1 MHSHVVR
8 RLMAS
13 TALFVLAAAASPVM
27 AQTTA
32 GANQDEPAAE
42 VGDIVVTAQ
51 KRSQRLQDVPLAVTA
66 LSAETLS
73 NSQTTGTSGLANLVP
88 SLTYTQS
95 TSDLN
100 NNVRIRGVGTALFN
114 TGLESAVS
122 FVVDGVV
129 MSRQGQGFQ
138 ELIDVERVEVLR
150 GPQGTLF
157 GKNATAGVVNVVT
170 QRPTDYL
177 SGAAEVSAAEHG
189 EYRFKGTVAGPLTDT
204 LKGRLTGFYTHDDGY
219 VHDTGTG
226 ESVYGSE
233 VYGLRGKLEWQATE
247 NFNLLVSADYRQ
259 SDASCCQLVPYSTT
273 NTVLAGIRS
282 PIVASPT
289 NRSVETDGTT
299 FANSRSSGVSVES
312 NLSLGEF
319 TLTSVTAY
327 RKWNLENNVEVDGFK
342 SPVPIYVPFGNG
354 YFGING
360 GGLDISQF
368 TQELRL
374 TSPAGKPLEYT
385 AGLFYFNLDL
395 DRDFRR
401 RVGGCVT
408 NPANFGDA
416 CPTYFFSSA
425 AHTANTQT
433 ENVAAFGQ
441 AEWHLTDKLSAI
453 VGARLQ
459 REKVSFSGE
468 RLSTPPFAGD
478 RLLFAASSGSGE
490 VTDNDLSG
498 KLGLQYQFSRTAQT
512 YLTWSRGYKG
522 RGYDVEL
529 TANFATQ
536 TAVLPETV
544 EAWELGYK
552 GQALNGRLSVNTA
565 LFFADYQNLQ
575 VQSTVAPNV
584 SIPTN
589 AGSSVSKGAEIE
601 FQFALT
607 DKIMLNGGLT
617 YADATFDATRLSC
630 ALTAQAGAITLAA
643 GQVEPVN
650 TCFRIGSGTAQNVQ
664 DGRLPNAP
672 KWRGNLSV
680 RYEDAIPGTDLNGFV
695 QVAATQ
701 QSDVTFSLEQDPGL
715 VQDSY
720 GVVNLTLGA
729 STRDDRYLVT
739 VFVRN
744 LFDQNF
750 VNGMQRESILT
761 NAANPGNIA
770 YFPAK
775 DAQRYVGVSL
785 RANF

>member
-1 MHSHVVR
+1 MNSR
-8 RLMAS
+8 IARTLMTGAAVMVLSAAAVPAFAQDAQPTGQDES
-13 TALFVLAAAASPVM
+13 TAQV
-27 AQTTA
+27 
-32 GANQDEPAAE
+32 E
-42 VGDIVVTAQ
+42 DIVVTAQ

-204 LKGRLTGFYTHDDGY
+204 LKGRLTGFYTKDDGY
-219 VHDTGTG
+219 VHDYGTG
-226 ESVYGSE
+226 DTVYGSE

-247 NFNLLVSADYRQ
+247 NLNLLFSADYRE
-259 SDASCCQLVPYSTT
+259 SDSSCCQLVPYQTT

-289 NRSVETDGTT
+289 NRGVETDGTT
-299 FANSRSSGVSVES
+299 FANTRSSGFSVEG
-312 NLSLGEF
+312 NLSLGDY
-319 TLTSVTAY
+319 TVTSITAY
-327 RKWNLENNVEVDGFK
+327 RTWNLENNVEVDGFK
-342 SPVPIYVPFGNG
+342 SAVPVYVPFGNG
-354 YFGING
+354 YFGVNG

-374 TSPAGKPLEYT
+374 TSPADQPLEYT
-385 AGLFYFNLDL
+385 VGLFYFNLDL

-401 RVGGCVT
+401 RVGACIT
-408 NPANFGDA
+408 NPTNYGDA
-416 CPTYFFSSA
+416 CPTYYFSSA

-453 VGARLQ
+453 IGARLQ
-459 REKVSFSGE
+459 RETVSYSGE
-468 RLSTPPFAGD
+468 RLATAPYAGD
-478 RLLFAASSGSGE
+478 RLLLAASSGSGE

-498 KLGLQYQFSRTAQT
+498 KLGLQYQFSRRAQT

-529 TANFATQ
+529 TADFATQ

-544 EAWELGYK
+544 EAWELGFK
-552 GQALNGRLSVNTA
+552 GQALDGRLSVNTA
-565 LFFADYQNLQ
+565 LFYADYQNLQ
-575 VQSTVAPNV
+575 VQSTIAPNV

-589 AGSSVSKGAEIE
+589 AGSSVSKGAEVE

-607 DKIMLNGGLT
+607 DKITLNGGVT
-617 YADATFDATRLSC
+617 YADATFDATHLSC
-630 ALTAQAGAITLAA
+630 ALTAQAGAITLATGA
-643 GQVEPVN
+643 AEPVN
-650 TCFRIGSGTAQNVQ
+650 TCFKYGSGTTQNVQ

-680 RYEDAIPGTDLNGFV
+680 RYDDAIPGTDLNGFI

-701 QSDVTFSLEQDPGL
+701 QSGVTFSLEQDPGL
-715 VQDSY
+715 VQDGY

-729 STRDDRYLVT
+729 STKDDRYLVSF
-739 VFVRN
+739 FVRN

-775 DAQRYVGVSL
+775 DAERYVGVSL

>member
-1 MHSHVVR
+1 MQFHASR

-13 TALFVLAAAASPVM
+13 AAVLVLALAAAPAVAQDAASQADET
-27 AQTTA
+27 AQV
-32 GANQDEPAAE
+32 E
-42 VGDIVVTAQ
+42 DIIVTAQ

-66 LSAETLS
+66 LSAETLT

-100 NNVRIRGVGTALFN
+100 NNVRVRGVGTALFN
-114 TGLESAVS
+114 TGLESSVS

-177 SGAAEVSAAEHG
+177 SGAAEISAAEHG
-189 EYRFKGTVAGPLTDT
+189 EYRFKGTVSGPLTET
-204 LKGRLTGFYTHDDGY
+204 LGGRLTGFYTNDDGY
-219 VHDTGTG
+219 VTDTGTG
-226 ESVYGSE
+226 DTVYGSE
-233 VYGLRGKLEWQATE
+233 VYGLRGKLEWQPSEAL
-247 NFNLLVSADYRQ
+247 NLLFAADYRE
-259 SDASCCQLVPYSTT
+259 SDSTCCQLVPYQTT
-273 NTVLAGIRS
+273 NAVLAGIRS

-299 FANSRSSGVSVES
+299 FADSRSSGASLEA
-312 NLSLGEF
+312 NLSLGDY
-319 TLTSVTAY
+319 TVTSVTGY
-327 RKWNLENNVEVDGFK
+327 RTWALQNNVEVDGFQ
-342 SPVPIYVPFGNG
+342 SAVPLYVPFGNG

-374 TSPAGKPLEYT
+374 TSPSDQPVEYT
-385 AGLFYFNLDL
+385 VGLFYFNLDL

-408 NPANFGDA
+408 NPAAFGQP
-416 CPTYFFSSA
+416 CPTFFFSSA
-425 AHTANTQT
+425 AHSANTRT
-433 ENVAAFGQ
+433 ENLAAFGQ
-441 AEWHLTDKLSAI
+441 AEWHLTERLSALF
-453 VGARLQ
+453 GARLQ
-459 REKVSFSGE
+459 RETVSYSGY

-478 RLLFAASSGSGE
+478 RLLLAASQGRGE
-490 VTDNDLSG
+490 VADTDLSG
-498 KLGLQYQFSRTAQT
+498 KLGLQYQFSRQAQT

-522 RGYDVEL
+522 RGFDVEL
-529 TANFATQ
+529 TADFANQ
-536 TAVLPETV
+536 VAVLPETV
-544 EAWELGYK
+544 EAWELGFK
-552 GQALNGRLSVNTA
+552 GQALDGRLSVNTA
-565 LFFADYQNLQ
+565 LFYADYQNLQ

-589 AGSSVSKGAEIE
+589 AGSSVSKGAEVE

-607 DKIMLNGGLT
+607 DHITLNGGVT

-630 ALTAQAGAITLAA
+630 PLTAQAAAVTLTA
-643 GQVEPVN
+643 GQAEPVD
-650 TCFRIGSGTAQNVQ
+650 TCFRIGAGTAQNVV

-672 KWRGNLSV
+672 KWRGNLSI
-680 RYEDAIPGTDLNGFV
+680 RYDDTIPGTDLNGFV
-695 QVAATQ
+695 QLSATQ
-701 QSDVTFSLEQDPGL
+701 QSEVTFSLEQDPGL
-715 VQDSY
+715 VQDGY
-720 GVVNLTLGA
+720 GLVNLTIGA
-729 STRDDRYLVT
+729 ITADERYTLSL
-739 VFVRN
+739 FVRN
-744 LFDQNF
+744 LFDQDF
-750 VNGMQRESILT
+750 VNGMQRESIVT

-775 DAQRYVGVSL
+775 DAERYVGVSL